1 MYKPK
6 KKSSLSAIRK
16 SIEEYES
23 RRLSEFATLSKN
35 SRGRQKKEKP
45 CPIRTIFMRDRDRVI
60 HSKYFRKL
68 KHKTQV
74 FLAPKN
80 DLYRTRLTHTLEVT
94 QIAKTIARALNVNE
108 DLTEAIALA
117 HDLGHTPFGHAGED
131 ILNESTSI
139 GFNHASQSLRV
150 VDKLEKPGGL
160 NLSFEVR
167 NGIIKHSKGIKK
179 MFPYNKKN
187 CPYTIE
193 GEIVRVSDSI
203 AYINHDVDDA
213 LRSRLIVISDFPSS
227 CIKIL
232 GKTHSKRISS
242 MVYDIV
248 ANSTDKP
255 HLEMS
260 QLILHQTEK
269 LRNFLYTKVYPLPE
283 INGESTKAAKILKD
297 LYYYFVD
304 NPEIPLNSLKEV
316 EKKNE
321 NKHVIIIDFL
331 ASLTDI
337 EAIELFKR
345 IFEPNRW
352 TDKISLFN

>member
-1 MYKPK
+1 MSKPNK
-6 KKSSLSAIRK
+6 KASLSFIRK
-16 SIEEYES
+16 SIEEYELKH
-23 RRLSEFATLSKN
+23 LSKFAALSKN
-35 SRGRQKKEKP
+35 SKGRQKKEKL
-45 CPIRTIFMRDRDRVI
+45 CPVRTIFMRDRDRII

-108 DLTEAIALA
+108 DLTEAISLA

-131 ILNESTSI
+131 ILNGLSPH
-139 GFNHASQSLRV
+139 GFNHAAQSLRV

-160 NLSFEVR
+160 NLTFEVR

-179 MFPYNKKN
+179 LFPYDKIS
-187 CPYTIE
+187 CPFTIE

-203 AYINHDVDDA
+203 AYINHDIDDA
-213 LRSRLIVISDFPSS
+213 LRSGLIFISDFPSS
-227 CIKIL
+227 CLKIL
-232 GKTHSKRISS
+232 GKSHSKRISS
-242 MVYDIV
+242 MVYDII
-248 ANSTDKP
+248 ANSTEKP

-260 QLILHQTEK
+260 ASILHQTEK
-269 LRNFLYTKVYPLPE
+269 LRSFLYAKVYPLPE

-297 LYYYFVD
+297 LYCYFMD
-304 NPEIPLNSLKEV
+304 NPEIPMNSLKKV

-321 NKHVIIIDFL
+321 KKYAVIIDFL

-337 EAIELFKR
+337 EALELFKR
-345 IFEPNRW
+345 VFEPNRW